1 VHPPQNLSDLKSLQG
16 HLAYIRYFISNPSGC
31 TQPFMRLMRK
41 GVPFH
46 HDEQCQNALGSLKR
60 YLLNPIVLVV
70 PTKGHPLIFYIA
82 TQPMSIGALLA

>member
-1 VHPPQNLSDLKSLQG
+1 
-16 HLAYIRYFISNPSGC
+16 
-31 TQPFMRLMRK
+31 
-41 GVPFH
+41 VPFH

-70 PTKGHPLIFYIA
+70 PIKGHPLIFYIA